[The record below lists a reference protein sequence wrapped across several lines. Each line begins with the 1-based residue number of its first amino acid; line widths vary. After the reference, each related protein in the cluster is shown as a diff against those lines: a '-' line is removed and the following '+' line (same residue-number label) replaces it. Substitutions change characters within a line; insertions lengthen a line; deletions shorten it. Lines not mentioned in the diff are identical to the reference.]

1 MAEDGGEKGR
11 VDCSSVYL
19 MNGLVQVRRGSVFHN
34 KPLEV
39 GSIGG
44 VMRPWLLAR
53 CPRNTKPWSV
63 VAAQ

>member
-1 MAEDGGEKGR
+1 MGTGETDVVTEDGGEKGR

-44 VMRPWLLAR
+44 VMRPW
-53 CPRNTKPWSV
+53 
-63 VAAQ
+63 